1 MQPTGAGKED
11 HMTGSPL
18 AIEFLRREYELARE
32 EISKSIFIQYD
43 VIKIGTLFLGSLL
56 VAVPT
61 VFSALGGSN
70 TLFLAL
76 LFLALAFI
84 ATGFVFAMGA
94 GEIRIMRAAAFC
106 HRALDILEGKQPLT
120 WDRFV
125 REFNISL
132 YQRRNPWRFKERL
145 FLAMPFVIITLL
157 ADIGAAIC
165 LWIWVARAA
174 GEMTDWWLRGA
185 VAAALVIQG
194 LLFWW
199 PAVLSREL
207 ERTFNEYC
215 DTDTQAAKEG

>member
-1 MQPTGAGKED
+1 
-11 HMTGSPL
+11 MTGDPI

-61 VFSALGGSN
+61 VFSALGGTN
-70 TLFLAL
+70 ALLLAL
-76 LFLALAFI
+76 VFLALAFI

-106 HRALDILEGKQPLT
+106 HRALDALEGHQPLT

-132 YQRRNPWRFKERL
+132 YQRRSPWRFKERL

-165 LWIWVARAA
+165 LWNWVARTAL
-174 GEMTDWWLRGA
+174 EMTDWWLPA
-185 VAAALVIQG
+185 AIAAALLVQG
-194 LLFWW
+194 ILFWW
-199 PAVLSREL
+199 PAVLSSEL

-215 DTDTQAAKEG
+215 DTPA

>member
-1 MQPTGAGKED
+1 M
-11 HMTGSPL
+11 
-18 AIEFLRREYELARE
+18 
-32 EISKSIFIQYD
+32 
-43 VIKIGTLFLGSLL
+43 IKIGTLFLGSLL

-70 TLFLAL
+70 ALLLAL
-76 LFLALAFI
+76 VFLALAFL

-106 HRALDILEGKQPLT
+106 HRALDALEGNQPLT

-132 YQRRNPWRFKERL
+132 YQGRSPWRFKERL

-165 LWIWVARAA
+165 LWIWVGRTAL
-174 GEMTDWWLRGA
+174 GMTNWWLPA
-185 VAAALVIQG
+185 AIAAALLIQG

-215 DTDTQAAKEG
+215 DTPA